1 MAAGRV
7 GTPAAMSA
15 PPTLPRPRGPLSDAV
30 SRRLRGSSPTGPAAL
45 PDDPFDEDVQLA
57 LWILYEQHYRGFADA
72 LETLEWDPGLLALR
86 AGLEASFEG
95 TLRRLAT
102 PYVTDALAASDDLV
116 EQVQALV
123 EAVEVPPLAAFLQ
136 RHATRDHMLHF
147 LVERSVYHLKES
159 DPHSFVLPRVDGP
172 AKVALAEIQYDE
184 YGAGR
189 PERLHAKLYADA
201 LTAAGLDT
209 GYAAYVDRVSAETL
223 AVNNLMSLFA
233 LHRRLRGAAL
243 GHLAAFE
250 STSSMPCRR
259 IAAGAERVGLPPAV
273 AAYFEEHVEAD
284 AVHEQVAVR
293 DVCGS
298 LVEAEP
304 ELREDVLLG
313 VACCLILDAR
323 AAERMLTG
331 WERDERERAS

>member
-1 MAAGRV
+1 VA
-7 GTPAAMSA
+7 
-15 PPTLPRPRGPLSDAV
+15 
-30 SRRLRGSSPTGPAAL
+30 RRLRGSSPTGPAAL

-57 LWILYEQHYRGFADA
+57 LWMLYEQHYRGFVDA
-72 LETLEWDPGLLALR
+72 LDTLEWDPELLALR
-86 AGLEASFEG
+86 AGLEASFER
-95 TLRRLAT
+95 TLRRLAA
-102 PYVTDALAASDDLV
+102 PYVTGALAASDALV
-116 EQVQALV
+116 EQVQSIV
-123 EAVEVPPLAAFLQ
+123 DAVEHPPLAAFLQ
-136 RHATRDHMLHF
+136 RHATREQVLDF

-159 DPHSFVLPRVDGP
+159 DPHSFVLPRIDGA
-172 AKVALAEIQYDE
+172 AKVALAELQYDE

-201 LTAAGLDT
+201 LAAAGLDT

-223 AVNNLMSLFA
+223 AVNNLMSLFG

-250 STSSMPCRR
+250 STSSVPCRR
-259 IAAGAERVGLPPAV
+259 IAAGAERVGLPPEV
-273 AAYFEEHVEAD
+273 AAYFDEHVEAD

-323 AAERMLTG
+323 AAERTLTG
-331 WERDERERAS
+331 WQQRDETVRAS